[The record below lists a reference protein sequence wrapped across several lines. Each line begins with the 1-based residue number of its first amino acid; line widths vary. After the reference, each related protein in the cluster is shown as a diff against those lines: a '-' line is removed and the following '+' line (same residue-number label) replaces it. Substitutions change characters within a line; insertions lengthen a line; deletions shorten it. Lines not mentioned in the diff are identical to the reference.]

1 MKGTMG
7 KQGYVYIL
15 TNYNNTT
22 LYTGVTSNLV
32 KRIWEHKNQVADGFS
47 KKYKLH
53 KLVYYEISDSIE
65 VAINREK
72 YIKGKTRQYKVN
84 LIEKNNKEWKDL
96 YDEII

>member
-1 MKGTMG
+1 MK
-7 KQGYVYIL
+7 KQGYTYIL

-22 LYTGVTSNLV
+22 LYVGVTSDLV

-53 KLVYYEISDSIE
+53 KLVYYEVSDSIE

-72 YIKGKTRQYKVN
+72 YIKGKSR
-84 LIEKNNKEWKDL
+84 
-96 YDEII
+96 

>member
-1 MKGTMG
+1 MK
-7 KQGYVYIL
+7 KQGYTYIL

-22 LYTGVTSNLV
+22 LYVGVTSDLV

-53 KLVYYEISDSIE
+53 KLVYYEVSDSIE

-72 YIKGKTRQYKVN
+72 YIKGKSRQYKIG
-84 LIEKNNKEWKDL
+84 LIEENNKEWKDL